1 MTMSVLIISLF
12 NINPLFFLLLGF
24 CVSTMS
30 GFYGIGGGWLI
41 TPALNILGV
50 PMPYAIGTSLVYIII
65 VSGLGTITHRKIKNI
80 KYIAGIIIGVS
91 AILGIYL
98 GKKLILHFEQTGTV
112 DSFVRV
118 MYIIFLII
126 VGIYMLVEQKIA
138 PSARENS
145 GRRLIFKPHVKITI
159 DENRSEYVSAWAL
172 ILSGIT
178 IGFLNSTMGVGGGFV
193 LLPILIY
200 MVKLPV
206 PVAAGTS
213 LFTVLIAG
221 VSGAAAYIVSNN
233 VDWAGVVYMTIT
245 SIAGTILG
253 ASATKKV
260 DPGKIKMFFALT
272 LFLGGISVLLKQL
285 QFDLMSNVAVFGIAG
300 VSTLSIIYTA
310 YIRGSTKKN
319 K

>member
-1 MTMSVLIISLF
+1 MRVLVISLF

-41 TPALNILGV
+41 TPALNILGM
-50 PMPYAIGTSLVYIII
+50 PMPYAIGTSLVYIIV
-65 VSGLGTITHRKIKNI
+65 VSGLGTITHRKIKNV

-91 AILGIYL
+91 SILGIYL
-98 GKKLILHFEQTGTV
+98 GRKLILHFEQTGTV
-112 DSFVRV
+112 DSFVRA

-126 VGIYMLVEQKIA
+126 VGIYMSIEQKLTQGTKEN
-138 PSARENS
+138 RE
-145 GRRLIFKPHVKITI
+145 RRLIFKPHIKYSF
-159 DENRSEYVSAWAL
+159 DENRSVHVSAWTLA
-172 ILSGIT
+172 LSGVF
-178 IGFLNSTMGVGGGFV
+178 IGFLQSTMGVGGGFV

-200 MVKLPV
+200 VVKLPV

-221 VSGAAAYIVSNN
+221 ISGATAYIVTKNI
-233 VDWAGVVYMTIT
+233 DWAGVVYMAIT

-260 DPGKIKMFFALT
+260 DPGKMKIFFAIT
-272 LFLGGISVLLKQL
+272 LFLGGISVLFKQL
-285 QFDLMSNVAVFGIAG
+285 SFDIVSNVSVFVIAG
-300 VSTLSIIYTA
+300 VSALLIIYTA
-310 YIRGSTKKN
+310 YLRGYNKK
-319 K
+319 KT